1 MKYYYGKKCITSTR
15 SKSIQGHKYPVF
27 VVLFCLISSHTLQA
41 VYTYILRD
49 ELNIYFIKKNV
60 WNWNG
65 MECGGHDIMNIKN
78 SDSITLFQYYLVL

>member
-41 VYTYILRD
+41 LYILRD
-49 ELNIYFIKKNV
+49 ELKIFLFPFCTYGI
-60 WNWNG
+60 
-65 MECGGHDIMNIKN
+65 ECGGH
-78 SDSITLFQYYLVL
+78 